1 MPIANQVNAKDY
13 YSYKDWGQKLFNVTN
28 AALDTASMFK
38 GNIQGMMN
46 GGSGA
51 AGMMGGGGNGTGMMG
66 GFGNIKQNA
75 QNLFSKTPYGANNGA
90 GANTFPNGGALG
102 SFNFSGGLGS
112 WGQFTP
118 NTGFNIKPKTAA
130 LQNSGLFN
138 TNYANM
144 AGIGYFGGQNNFNA
158 GFNNAGLNSTNSVIA
173 GNNSPGAAN
182 GTTSPGGQ
190 TGNGTSNNNSSGSVM
205 PDFSQAYKMGEQTED
220 DDGSAKYKMSA
231 AMEGLNGMTQGAM
244 SGSIGTHVNARN
256 QAIVNII
263 GNQYRDSGQR
273 IAYGNST
280 YSAPSRKDLE
290 RKTRQYT
297 NALGNEAFYSN
308 ANNFDD
314 LANEVNQRG
323 LYHKVSS
330 DLTTKQKGLGIFQ
343 RALNNSGKGAQLGEK
358 IGGLAGNNPFTKTMG
373 AIIGGAAGLVAG
385 TFGGIFGA
393 RRGRERLRKIQAAQN
408 YANMSRDQQVQ
419 DSVSNM
425 NQRNMNQFYAQSLS
439 RGGLIESVLHRN
451 RYAHGG
457 RMDSGIPTWM
467 SDYLNRK
474 SL

>member
-46 GGSGA
+46 GGGNA
-51 AGMMGGGGNGTGMMG
+51 AGMMGGL
-66 GFGNIKQNA
+66 GNIKQNA
-75 QNLFSKTPYGANNGA
+75 QSLFSKTPYGANNGA
-90 GANTFPNGGALG
+90 GTTANTFGGGGVSSSLG

-118 NTGFNIKPKTAA
+118 NTGFGIKPKTAA
-130 LQNSGLFN
+130 LQNHGLFN
-138 TNYANM
+138 NDYTAT
-144 AGIGYFGGQNNFNA
+144 AGMGYFGGQNNFNA
-158 GFNNAGLNSTNSVIA
+158 GFNNNLNAGLNATNSVIG
-173 GNNSPGAAN
+173 GNNSAGAAN
-182 GTTSPGGQ
+182 GTLNPGGQ
-190 TGNGTSNNNSSGSVM
+190 TGSTNNNSQGSSV
-205 PDFSQAYKMGEQTED
+205 PDFSQAYNMGDHKED
-220 DDGSAKYKMSA
+220 DDGSARYKMGA

-263 GNQYRDSGQR
+263 GNQYRDAGQR

-290 RKTRQYT
+290 RKTKQYT

-343 RALNNSGKGAQLGEK
+343 RAMNNSGKGAQLGEK
-358 IGGLAGNNPFTKTMG
+358 IGGLAGNNPFTKTVG

-419 DSVSNM
+419 DSISNM
-425 NQRNMNQFYAQSLS
+425 NQRNMNQFYAQSLA
-439 RGGLIESVLHRN
+439 RGGLIENVLHSN
-451 RYAHGG
+451 RYANGG
-457 RMDSGIPTWM
+457 RMNSGIPTWM
-467 SDYLNRK
+467 SDYLMRK

>member
-38 GNIQGMMN
+38 GNMQGMMN
-46 GGSGA
+46 GGGNA
-51 AGMMGGGGNGTGMMG
+51 MGMTNGGGTGIMGGL
-66 GFGNIKQNA
+66 GNIKQNA
-75 QNLFSKTPYGANNGA
+75 QNLFSKTPYGASNGTGA
-90 GANTFPNGGALG
+90 AANTFGDGGLSSSLG
-102 SFNFSGGLGS
+102 NFNFKGGLGS

-118 NTGFNIKPKTAA
+118 NTGFDIKPKTAA
-130 LQNSGLFN
+130 LQNHGLFN
-138 TNYANM
+138 NDYTAT
-144 AGIGYFGGQNNFNA
+144 AGMGYFGGQNNFNT
-158 GFNNAGLNSTNSVIA
+158 NLNAGLNATNLVIA
-173 GNNSPGAAN
+173 GNNSAGAAN
-182 GTTSPGGQ
+182 GTANPGGQ
-190 TGNGTSNNNSSGSVM
+190 TGSNNSNSTGSGI
-205 PDFSQAYKMGEQTED
+205 PDFSQAYRMGEQTAD
-220 DDGSAKYKMSA
+220 DDGSARYKMSA
-231 AMEGLNGMTQGAM
+231 AMEGLSGMTQGAM

-256 QAIVNII
+256 QAIVNVI
-263 GNQYRDSGQR
+263 GNQYRDAGQR

-314 LANEVNQRG
+314 LASELNQRG
-323 LYHKVSS
+323 LYHNVSS

-358 IGGLAGNNPFTKTMG
+358 IGGLAGNNPFTKTVG
-373 AIIGGAAGLVAG
+373 SIIGGAAGLVAG

-393 RRGRERLRKIQAAQN
+393 RRGRKRLRKIQAAQN

-419 DSVSNM
+419 DSVSNL
-425 NQRNMNQFYAQSLS
+425 NQRNMNQFYAQSLA
-439 RGGLIESVLHRN
+439 RGGLIENVLHKN
-451 RYAHGG
+451 GFANGG
-457 RMDSGIPTWM
+457 RINAIPTWM
-467 SDYLNRK
+467 SDYLMRK

>member
-28 AALDTASMFK
+28 AALDTANMFK

-46 GGSGA
+46 GGGNAMGA
-51 AGMMGGGGNGTGMMG
+51 LGG
-66 GFGNIKQNA
+66 IKNNA
-75 QNLFSKTPYGANNGA
+75 QNLFNKTPYSAPNGVVNNA
-90 GANTFPNGGALG
+90 GGVAGSSGVANTFAGGGSQSSLG
-102 SFNFSGGLGS
+102 SFNFTGGLGS

-118 NTGFNIKPKTAA
+118 N
-130 LQNSGLFN
+130 
-138 TNYANM
+138 
-144 AGIGYFGGQNNFNA
+144 NNFNNNSSLF
-158 GFNNAGLNSTNSVIA
+158 GGFGQFNNKGLNATNSVIA
-173 GNNSPGAAN
+173 GSPTPAATN
-182 GTTSPGGQ
+182 GTTNPGGQ
-190 TGNGTSNNNSSGSVM
+190 AGGTNVDV
-205 PDFSQAYKMGEQTED
+205 PDLSQAYKMGDNTAD
-220 DDGSAKYKMSA
+220 DDGSARYKMGA
-231 AMEGLNGMTQGAM
+231 AMEGLSGMTQGAM
-244 SGSIGTHVNARN
+244 NGSIGTHVNARN
-256 QAIVNII
+256 QAIVNVI

-280 YSAPSRKDLE
+280 YSAPSRRDLE

-314 LANEVNQRG
+314 LAGELNQQG

-358 IGGLAGNNPFTKTMG
+358 IGGLAGNNPFTKTVG
-373 AIIGGAAGLVAG
+373 SIIGGAAGLVAG

-419 DSVSNM
+419 DSVSNL
-425 NQRNMNQFYAQSLS
+425 NQRNLNQFYAQSLAK
-439 RGGLIESVLHRN
+439 GGLIENVLHSN
-451 RYAHGG
+451 RYAYGG
-457 RMDSGIPTWM
+457 DMINTIPSWM
-467 SDYLNRK
+467 SDYLKRK